1 MINRVINT
9 VVQSELVSKVLQHEA
24 VLEMILSAVTS
35 SLEARDALSSRY
47 DALLSQ
53 AGLVTLSQH
62 EALKKRIEQ
71 LNESAE
77 GLNEQI
83 DLATQT
89 ARTQRRRAERAEAD
103 VAELSTL
110 LENARAE
117 LSALQ
122 SERAAEAQV
131 EVQPEA
137 LAKAQAETPKWR
149 ESMTKAELLK
159 VASAVGLELSAK
171 LKKRELIEQLR
182 SLTS

>member
-9 VVQSELVSKVLQHEA
+9 VVQSDLVSKVLQHEA

-62 EALKKRIEQ
+62 EALKERIEQ

-122 SERAAEAQV
+122 SKRAAEVQV
-131 EVQPEA
+131 EAP
-137 LAKAQAETPKWR
+137 AKAQADAPKWR

-159 VASAVGLELSAK
+159 VASNVGLELSAK